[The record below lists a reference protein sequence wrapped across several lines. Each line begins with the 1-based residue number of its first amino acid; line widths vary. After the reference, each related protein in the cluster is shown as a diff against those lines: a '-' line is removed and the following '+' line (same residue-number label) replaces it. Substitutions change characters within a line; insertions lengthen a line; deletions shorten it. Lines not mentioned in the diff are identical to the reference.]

1 MLKQKNNEDKI
12 TDIANLATNATLNA
26 KINEVKNE
34 IHSITNLVTTTVL
47 LAVNNINNL
56 VKKGDQNTKTSEIE
70 NESSND
76 HDHDKYI
83 TNQEFNELAA

>member
-47 LAVNNINNL
+47 LAVDNINNL
-56 VKKGDQNTKTSEIE
+56 VKKGDQNRKTSEIE
-70 NESSND
+70 NENSND
-76 HDHDKYI
+76 HYHDKYI
-83 TNQEFNELAA
+83 TNQAFNELAA